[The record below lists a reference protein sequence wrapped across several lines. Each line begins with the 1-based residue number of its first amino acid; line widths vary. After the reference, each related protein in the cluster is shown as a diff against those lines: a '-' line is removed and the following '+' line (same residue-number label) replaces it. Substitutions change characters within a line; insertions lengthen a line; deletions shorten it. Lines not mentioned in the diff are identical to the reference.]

1 MNEKEMQFRYAD
13 RGEQLH
19 RMNRAMTIGYFIYNL
34 VVIIVSVVQ
43 MNLGYLFHLN
53 GYFLIALAI
62 FNSTV
67 LSILIKRNPESEK
80 LRFQAAMMLVFTTMF
95 SGLWL
100 NAMYLTYMG
109 LIPLVGCVLFYD
121 MRFTKITTA
130 IYYVETVAIFFA
142 QNYILHGYDVESHE
156 DIKAAMNLI
165 VISVFCL
172 IIFLAEK
179 IASDFQNDT
188 MGKIKAEQE
197 MTDAMLADVMEVAS
211 EVRGGT
217 ERAMNYMNDLS
228 ASTNTVSSAMRNI
241 SDSTQ
246 HTADNITNQTSMTQ
260 NIQESI
266 DTTLATSDEMVEVA
280 KKSEELNA
288 KSMKMVEHMKSQG
301 RTISE
306 ANENVADAMEKLQ
319 TRAEDVKGIAD
330 TIFAISSKT
339 NLLALNASIES
350 ARAGEAGRGFAVVA
364 DEIRDLAEQ
373 TRAETENIATIL
385 NELSDH
391 ANAAGDAVKIS
402 VDATRAQGKII
413 SDVADSFEEMNSNVN
428 QLADSINMIDHQL
441 TTLSSENNRIVDAI
455 TQLSAT
461 TEEVT
466 ASAQQADELTDT
478 NKASADQTKEMLQ
491 KILRVA
497 GKLDRYQ

>member
-1 MNEKEMQFRYAD
+1 MNENQFRYAD

-34 VVIIVSVVQ
+34 VVIIVSVIQ
-43 MNLGYLFHLN
+43 MNMGELFPLN
-53 GYFLIALAI
+53 GYFLIGLAI
-62 FNSTV
+62 FNSIV
-67 LSILIKRNPESEK
+67 LSILIKKDPESEK
-80 LRFQAAMMLVFTTMF
+80 LRFRAAMMLVFTTLF

-109 LIPLVGCVLFYD
+109 LVPLVGCVLFYD
-121 MRFTKITTA
+121 MRFTKITTI
-130 IYYVETVAIFFA
+130 IYYIETIFIFFA
-142 QNYILHGYDVESHE
+142 QRFILNGYDLESHE
-156 DIKAAMNLI
+156 DIKAIMNLI
-165 VISVFCL
+165 VITVFCL
-172 IIFLAEK
+172 IVILAER

-188 MGKIKAEQE
+188 MDKLKQDQE
-197 MTDAMLADVMEVAS
+197 TSDAMLSDVMEVAS
-211 EVRGGT
+211 EVRNGT
-217 ERAMNYMNDLS
+217 ERAMGYMTELS
-228 ASTNTVSSAMRNI
+228 NSSSTVSDAMRNI
-241 SDSTQ
+241 SNSTL
-246 HTADNITNQTSMTQ
+246 HTAENITDQTTMTQ
-260 NIQESI
+260 NIQNGI
-266 DTTLATSDEMVEVA
+266 DTTLATSDKMVLVA

-288 KSMKMVEHMKSQG
+288 NSLRMVEHMKSQG
-301 RTISE
+301 RTIAD
-306 ANENVADAMEKLQ
+306 ANENVADAMAKLQ

-385 NELSDH
+385 GELSDH
-391 ANAAGDAVKIS
+391 ANAAGEAVKIS
-402 VDATRAQGKII
+402 VDATRAQSQII
-413 SDVADSFEEMNSNVN
+413 NDVADSFEEMNTNVLH
-428 QLADSINMIDHQL
+428 LADSIKDIDNQL
-441 TTLSSENNRIVDAI
+441 NTLSEENNRIVDSI

-478 NKASADQTKEMLQ
+478 NKESADQTQAMLQ
-491 KILRVA
+491 RILNVA
-497 GKLDRYQ
+497 KKLDRYQ